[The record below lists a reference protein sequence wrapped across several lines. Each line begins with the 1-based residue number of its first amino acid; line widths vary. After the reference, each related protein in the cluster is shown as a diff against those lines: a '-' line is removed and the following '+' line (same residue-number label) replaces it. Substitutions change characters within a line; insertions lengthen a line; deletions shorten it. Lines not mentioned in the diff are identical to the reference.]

1 MDENILEIE
10 ELEFD
15 ERLYQIN
22 IEEND
27 FPEKDELDGKG
38 EDNASNED

>member
-1 MDENILEIE
+1 MDYNKLEIE
-10 ELEFD
+10 EIEFD

-22 IEEND
+22 IEENE
-27 FPEKDELDGKG
+27 FPEELEYGKG